1 MGNKLFSES
10 SLRVYNPAI
19 ELVKSLVTET
29 KRRQLL
35 WESNCD
41 IMSTKLRDA
50 TSIQF
55 LVHSSV
61 SDSKDW
67 SLFTVHSA
75 GGQRLLK
82 VTPDANAVNHSSLHA
97 ATDALFMAI
106 AERSSA
112 PAGSS

>member
-1 MGNKLFSES
+1 MGTTLFSES
-10 SLRVYNPAI
+10 SLGVYNPAI
-19 ELVKSLVTET
+19 ELVKSLVTQTE
-29 KRRQLL
+29 RRQLL
-35 WESNCD
+35 WDFDCD

-55 LVHSSV
+55 LVHPSV

-82 VTPDANAVNHSSLHA
+82 VTPDANSVNHSSLQA